1 MADSYITR
9 EYLQKQFQNYSSTVK
24 DTFAKK
30 VDVIPEKIEYENAV
44 DATVTNV
51 KGALDKLMVKTDSE
65 LESPLTPNVQMG
77 TLKSSYPK
85 GTPLEEIIRDMLT
98 EELPPV
104 VTMSISP
111 SGTLYDLATD
121 SISSLTIN
129 ATVTKKTYD
138 VASIKYYVNDT
149 LVKENTNCANGGSY
163 PYIYNKPINS
173 TTVIKVEIEDV
184 KGKKNTATKTINF
197 VGRSY
202 YGYIEPEVEITESV
216 IKTLQNNT
224 LQNTKVLTY
233 SGITCA
239 YHKVVYCYDKAFGE
253 LSTIVDPINNFSY
266 NNSFEKKTITVD
278 GIEKWCYI
286 LIQPTGADDV
296 TIRFS

>member
-1 MADSYITR
+1 MSEQLVTKT
-9 EYLQKQFQNYSSTVK
+9 YLQNQFASYSNVVK
-24 DTFAKK
+24 NTFAKK
-30 VDVIPEKIEYENAV
+30 GEVQVDNLEYTHTV
-44 DATVTNV
+44 DATIHTVED
-51 KGALDKLMVKTDSE
+51 ALDKLITKTDSE

-111 SGTLYDLATD
+111 SGTLYDVVND

-163 PYIYNKPINS
+163 PYIYN
-173 TTVIKVEIEDV
+173 TTIDKTSVIKVVVTDI
-184 KGKKNTATKTINF
+184 KGKTATATKTINF

-216 IKTLQNNT
+216 IKTLQHNT
-224 LQNTKVLTY
+224 LQNTKTLTY

-266 NNSFEKKTITVD
+266 TNSFEKKTITVD

-286 LIQPTGADDV
+286 LIQPTGAENV
-296 TIRFS
+296 TIKFS